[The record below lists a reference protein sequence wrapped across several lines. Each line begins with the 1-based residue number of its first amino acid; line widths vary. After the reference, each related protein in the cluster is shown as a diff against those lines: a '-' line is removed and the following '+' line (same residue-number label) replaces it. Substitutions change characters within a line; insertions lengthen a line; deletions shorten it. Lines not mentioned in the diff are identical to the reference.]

1 METTRL
7 YFSVLFFSIF
17 FLQSNSYAASAF
29 ARKAFTQDES
39 MDTSLHVGIGFT
51 DFEAKSPVSAVSLSN
66 GTSVFIAGE
75 QEINELGSSIVVSLT
90 YLSTEGLASYD
101 YGDSGGTSYVGSD
114 IGFEMQNYLL
124 GVGLKQRFLRE
135 GWLSPYL
142 EVGGFVGYH
151 TIEYSS
157 NLSSI
162 LSIGAGDPNGFKRDE
177 SVMGF
182 GYFGEAGFELG
193 FSESFGGR
201 IGGRYQYTQTEN
213 FETIGNQKLNFQAV
227 TFHLG
232 LFLRF

>member
-1 METTRL
+1 
-7 YFSVLFFSIF
+7 
-17 FLQSNSYAASAF
+17 
-29 ARKAFTQDES
+29 

-124 GVGLKQRFLRE
+124 GLGLKQRFLRE
-135 GWLSPYL
+135 GWLNPYL
-142 EVGGFVGYH
+142 EAGGFVGYH
-151 TIEYSS
+151 AIEYSS

-162 LSIGAGDPNGFKRDE
+162 LTVGPGDPNGFKHDE
-177 SVMGF
+177 SVLGF

-193 FSESFGGR
+193 FSNSLGAR
-201 IGGRYQYTQTEN
+201 VGGRYQYAQTEN
-213 FETIGNQKLNFQAV
+213 YKTIGNQKLNFQAV

-232 LFLRF
+232 LLLRF